1 MTGFE
6 RLNKKAQNTDQGAIR
21 TMFDKAS
28 KMSGVISMGIG
39 EPCQNTNISICKAC
53 ADALMGGNTHY
64 APNAG
69 LLKLREAISKN
80 GFIAKDFFD
89 PETEIMVT
97 NGGMGAFALV
107 MQVILEPG
115 DEVLIQDPQYLNFQ
129 KTVSYCGGVAV
140 PVPTTFES
148 GFCMDADEIRKRF
161 VKGKTKILIV
171 NSPNNPTGEVI
182 PEDKLRE
189 IAKVATE
196 LDLLVLSDEVY
207 GLLLYDG
214 AKPLS
219 IAELP
224 GMKER
229 TIVVNSFSKAYA
241 MTGWRLGYVA
251 GPRGIID
258 RMTKVQ
264 EYFNSC
270 INTPAQHGAIFAL
283 EHPEFVEEIR
293 SEFEVRRKIAIEGF
307 SCIDGI
313 VTNYP
318 KGAFYLFP
326 SIKGTGMDSV
336 TFCNLLLDEQRVVCV
351 PGNAFGECGEGYI
364 RVSYSGEIDSVIEGV
379 ERINRFCKTINEK
392 RE

>member
-1 MTGFE
+1 MTGFD
-6 RLNKKAQNTDQGAIR
+6 RLNLKAQNTDQGAIR
-21 TMFDKAS
+21 TMFDKAA
-28 KMSGVISMGIG
+28 KMTGVISMGIG
-39 EPCQNTNISICKAC
+39 EPCQNTNLAICKAC
-53 ADALMGGNTHY
+53 ADALMAGNTHY

-69 LLKLREAISKN
+69 ILPLRKAISKN

-97 NGGMGAFALV
+97 NGGMGAFALI

-148 GFCMDADEIRKRF
+148 GFCMDAEEIRRRY
-161 VKGKTKILIV
+161 VKGKTKMLIV
-171 NSPNNPTGEVI
+171 NSPNNPTGEVV
-182 PEDKLRE
+182 PEEKLRE
-189 IAKVATE
+189 IAKVAVE

-207 GLLLYDG
+207 GQLLYDG

-219 IAELP
+219 IAQYPE
-224 GMKER
+224 MKER
-229 TIVVNSFSKAYA
+229 TVVVNSFSKAYA

-270 INTPAQHGAIFAL
+270 INTPAQHGAVFAL
-283 EHPEFVEEIR
+283 EHPEFIEEIR
-293 SEFEVRRKIAIEGF
+293 KDFEERRKIAIEGF
-307 SCIDGI
+307 ASIKGI
-313 VTNYP
+313 TPNNP

-326 SIKGTGMDSV
+326 DIKGTGMDST
-336 TFCNLLLDEQRVVCV
+336 TFCNRLLDEAKVVCV
-351 PGNAFGECGEGYI
+351 PGNAFGECGEGYM
-364 RVSYSGEIDSVIEGV
+364 RVSYSGEKASVIEAI
-379 ERINRFCKTINEK
+379 ERIRKFCDNI
-392 RE
+392 

>member
-1 MTGFE
+1 MTGFD
-6 RLNKKAQNTDQGAIR
+6 RLNLKAQNTDQGAIR
-21 TMFDKAS
+21 TMFDKAA
-28 KMSGVISMGIG
+28 KMTGVISMGIG
-39 EPCQNTNISICKAC
+39 EPCQNTNLAICKAC
-53 ADALMGGNTHY
+53 ADALMAGNTHY

-69 LLKLREAISKN
+69 ILPLRKAISKN

-97 NGGMGAFALV
+97 NGGMGAFALI

-148 GFCMDADEIRKRF
+148 GFCMDAEEIRRRY
-161 VKGKTKILIV
+161 VKGKTKMLIV
-171 NSPNNPTGEVI
+171 NSPNNPTGEVV
-182 PEDKLRE
+182 PEEKLRE
-189 IAKVATE
+189 IAKVAVE

-207 GLLLYDG
+207 GQLLYDG

-219 IAELP
+219 IAQYP

-229 TIVVNSFSKAYA
+229 TVVVNSFSKAYA

-270 INTPAQHGAIFAL
+270 INTPAQHGAVFAL
-283 EHPEFVEEIR
+283 EHPEFIEEIR
-293 SEFEVRRKIAIEGF
+293 KDFEERRKIAIEGF
-307 SCIDGI
+307 ASIKGI
-313 VTNYP
+313 TPNNP

-326 SIKGTGMDSV
+326 DIKGTGMDST
-336 TFCNLLLDEQRVVCV
+336 TFCNRLLDEAKVVCV
-351 PGNAFGECGEGYI
+351 PGNAFGECGEGYM
-364 RVSYSGEIDSVIEGV
+364 RVSYSGEKASVIEAI
-379 ERINRFCKTINEK
+379 ERIRKFCDNI
-392 RE
+392 

>member
-6 RLNKKAQNTDQGAIR
+6 RLNQKAQNTDQGAIR
-21 TMFDKAS
+21 TMFDKAAR
-28 KMSGVISMGIG
+28 MSGVISMGIG
-39 EPCQNTNISICKAC
+39 EPCQNTNLAICKAC
-53 ADALMGGNTHY
+53 ADALMAGNTHY
-64 APNAG
+64 SPNAG
-69 LLKLREAISKN
+69 LLQLRRAISRN

-97 NGGMGAFALV
+97 NGGMGAFALI

-115 DEVLIQDPQYLNFQ
+115 DQVLIQDPQYLNFQ

-148 GFCMDADEIRKRF
+148 GFCMDADEIRKRY
-161 VKGKTKILIV
+161 VKGKTKILII

-182 PEDKLRE
+182 PEEKLKE
-189 IAKVATE
+189 IAKAAIE

-207 GLLLYDG
+207 GQLLYDR
-214 AKPLS
+214 AKPMS
-219 IAELP
+219 IAQLP

-229 TIVVNSFSKAYA
+229 TVIVNSFSKAYA

-270 INTPAQHGAIFAL
+270 INTPAQYGAIFAL
-283 EHPEFVEEIR
+283 EHPEFTEEIR
-293 SEFEVRRKIAIEGF
+293 ADFEARRKIAIDGF
-307 SCIDGI
+307 GSIEGI
-313 VTNYP
+313 VTNRP
-318 KGAFYLFP
+318 LGAFYLFP
-326 SIKGTGMDSV
+326 SIKGTGMDST
-336 TFCNLLLDEQRVVCV
+336 TFCNRLLDEQKVVCV
-351 PGNAFGECGEGYI
+351 PGNAFGECGEGYV
-364 RVSYSGEIDSVIEGV
+364 RVSYSGETSSVIEAI
-379 ERINRFCKTINEK
+379 ERIRKFCKSLTK
-392 RE
+392 

>member
-6 RLNKKAQNTDQGAIR
+6 RLNPKAQNTDQGAIR
-21 TMFDKAS
+21 TMFDKAA
-28 KMSGVISMGIG
+28 KMTGVISMGIG
-39 EPCQNTNISICKAC
+39 EPCQNTNLAICKAC
-53 ADALMGGNTHY
+53 ADALMAGNTHY

-69 LLKLREAISKN
+69 LLQLRRAISRS

-97 NGGMGAFALV
+97 NGGMGAFALI

-148 GFCMDADEIRKRF
+148 GFCMGADEIRKRY
-161 VKGKTKILIV
+161 VKGKTKILII

-182 PEDKLRE
+182 PEEELKE
-189 IAKVATE
+189 IAKVARE

-207 GLLLYDG
+207 GQLLYDG

-219 IAELP
+219 IAQLP

-229 TIVVNSFSKAYA
+229 TVVVNSFSKAYA

-283 EHPEFVEEIR
+283 EHPEFIEEIR
-293 SEFEVRRKIAIEGF
+293 ADFEVRRKIAIDGF
-307 SCIDGI
+307 DSIDGI
-313 VTNYP
+313 VTNRP
-318 KGAFYLFP
+318 LGAFYLFP
-326 SIKGTGMDSV
+326 SIKETGMDSE
-336 TFCNLLLDEQRVVCV
+336 TFCNLLLDEQKVVCV

-364 RVSYSGEIDSVIEGV
+364 RISYSGETSSVIEAI
-379 ERINRFCKTINEK
+379 ERIREFCKDI
-392 RE
+392 R

>member
-1 MTGFE
+1 MTGFD
-6 RLNKKAQNTDQGAIR
+6 RLNLKAQNTDQGAIR
-21 TMFDKAS
+21 TMFDKAA
-28 KMSGVISMGIG
+28 KMTGVISMGIG
-39 EPCQNTNISICKAC
+39 EPCQNTNLAICKAC
-53 ADALMGGNTHY
+53 ADALMAGNTHY

-69 LLKLREAISKN
+69 ILPLRKAISKN

-97 NGGMGAFALV
+97 NGGMGAFALI

-148 GFCMDADEIRKRF
+148 GFCMDAEEIRRRY
-161 VKGKTKILIV
+161 VKGKTKMLIV
-171 NSPNNPTGEVI
+171 NSPNNPTGEVV
-182 PEDKLRE
+182 PEEKLRE
-189 IAKVATE
+189 IAKVAVE

-207 GLLLYDG
+207 GQLLYDG

-219 IAELP
+219 IAQYP

-229 TIVVNSFSKAYA
+229 TVVVNSFSKAYA

-270 INTPAQHGAIFAL
+270 INTPAQHGAVFAL
-283 EHPEFVEEIR
+283 EHPEFIEEIR
-293 SEFEVRRKIAIEGF
+293 KDFEERRKIAIEGF
-307 SCIDGI
+307 ASIKGI
-313 VTNYP
+313 TPNTP

-326 SIKGTGMDSV
+326 DIKGTGMDST
-336 TFCNLLLDEQRVVCV
+336 TFCNRLLDEAKVVCV
-351 PGNAFGECGEGYI
+351 PGNAFGECGEGYM
-364 RVSYSGEIDSVIEGV
+364 RVSYSGEKASVIEAI
-379 ERINRFCKTINEK
+379 ERIRKFCDNI
-392 RE
+392 

>member
-1 MTGFE
+1 MTGFY
-6 RLNKKAQNTDQGAIR
+6 RLNQKAQSTDQGAIR
-21 TMFDKAS
+21 TMFDKAAN
-28 KMSGVISMGIG
+28 MSGVISMGIG
-39 EPCQNTNISICKAC
+39 EPCQNTNLAICKAC
-53 ADALMGGNTHY
+53 ADALMAGNTHY

-69 LLKLREAISKN
+69 ILPLRKAIAKN
-80 GFIAKDFFD
+80 GFIAKDYFD

-97 NGGMGAFALV
+97 NGGMGAFALI
-107 MQVILEPG
+107 MQVVLEPG

-129 KTVSYCGGVAV
+129 KTVNYCGGVAV
-140 PVPTTFES
+140 PVPTSFES
-148 GFCMDADEIRKRF
+148 GFCMDAEEIRRRY
-161 VKGKTKILIV
+161 VKGKTKMLII

-182 PEDKLRE
+182 PENQLRE
-189 IAKVATE
+189 IAKVAVE

-207 GLLLYDG
+207 GQLLYEG

-219 IAELP
+219 IAQYP

-229 TIVVNSFSKAYA
+229 TVVVNSFSKAYA

-270 INTPAQHGAIFAL
+270 INTPAQHGAVFAL

-293 SEFEVRRKIAIEGF
+293 KEFEERRKIAIEGF
-307 SCIDGI
+307 SSIQGI
-313 VTNYP
+313 TPNHP

-326 SIKGTGMDSV
+326 SIKGTGMDST
-336 TFCNLLLDEQRVVCV
+336 TFCNRLLDEAKVVCV

-364 RVSYSGEIDSVIEGV
+364 RVSYSGEKTSVIEAI
-379 ERINRFCKTINEK
+379 ERICKFCNNI
-392 RE
+392 

>member
-6 RLNKKAQNTDQGAIR
+6 RLNQKAQNTDQGAIR
-21 TMFDKAS
+21 TMFDKAAR
-28 KMSGVISMGIG
+28 MSGVISMGIG
-39 EPCQNTNISICKAC
+39 EPCQNTNLAICKAC
-53 ADALMGGNTHY
+53 ADALMAGNTHY
-64 APNAG
+64 SPNAG
-69 LLKLREAISKN
+69 LLQLRRAISRN

-97 NGGMGAFALV
+97 NGGMGAFALI

-115 DEVLIQDPQYLNFQ
+115 DQVLIQDPQYLNFQ

-148 GFCMDADEIRKRF
+148 GFCMDADEIRKRY
-161 VKGKTKILIV
+161 VKGKTKILII

-182 PEDKLRE
+182 PEEKLKE
-189 IAKVATE
+189 IAKAAIE

-207 GLLLYDG
+207 GQLLYDR
-214 AKPLS
+214 AKPMS
-219 IAELP
+219 IAQLP

-229 TIVVNSFSKAYA
+229 TVIVNSFSKAYA

-270 INTPAQHGAIFAL
+270 INTPAQYGAIFAL
-283 EHPEFVEEIR
+283 EHPEFIEEIR
-293 SEFEVRRKIAIEGF
+293 ADFEARRKIAIDGF
-307 SCIDGI
+307 GSIEGI
-313 VTNYP
+313 VTNRP
-318 KGAFYLFP
+318 LGAFYLFP
-326 SIKGTGMDSV
+326 SIKGTGMDST
-336 TFCNLLLDEQRVVCV
+336 TFCNRLLDEQKVVCI
-351 PGNAFGECGEGYI
+351 PGNAFGECGEGYV
-364 RVSYSGEIDSVIEGV
+364 RVSYSGETSSVIEAI
-379 ERINRFCKTINEK
+379 ERIRKFCKSLTK
-392 RE
+392 

>member
-1 MTGFE
+1 MTGFD
-6 RLNKKAQNTDQGAIR
+6 RLNIKAQNTDQGAIR
-21 TMFDKAS
+21 TMFDKAA
-28 KMSGVISMGIG
+28 KMTGVISMGIG
-39 EPCQNTNISICKAC
+39 EPCQNTNLAICKAC
-53 ADALMGGNTHY
+53 ADALMAGNTHY

-69 LLKLREAISKN
+69 LLSLRKAISKN

-97 NGGMGAFALV
+97 NGGMGAFALI

-129 KTVSYCGGVAV
+129 KTITYCGGVAV

-148 GFCMDADEIRKRF
+148 GFCMDAEEIRRRY
-161 VKGKTKILIV
+161 VKGKTKMLIV
-171 NSPNNPTGEVI
+171 NSPNNPTGEVV
-182 PEDKLRE
+182 PEEKLRE
-189 IAKVATE
+189 IAKVAVE

-207 GLLLYDG
+207 GQLLYDG

-219 IAELP
+219 IAQYE

-270 INTPAQHGAIFAL
+270 INTPAQHGAVFAL
-283 EHPEFVEEIR
+283 EHPEFIEEIR
-293 SEFEVRRKIAIEGF
+293 KDFEERRKIAIEGF
-307 SCIDGI
+307 SSINGI
-313 VTNYP
+313 IPNDP

-326 SIKGTGMDSV
+326 SIKGTGMDST
-336 TFCNLLLDEQRVVCV
+336 TFCNRLLDEAKVVCV
-351 PGNAFGECGEGYI
+351 PGNAFGECGEGYM
-364 RVSYSGEIDSVIEGV
+364 RVSYSGERSGVIEAI
-379 ERINRFCKTINEK
+379 ERIRKFCDNI
-392 RE
+392 

>member
-1 MTGFE
+1 MIGFE
-6 RLNKKAQNTDQGAIR
+6 RLNQKAQNTDQGAIR
-21 TMFDKAS
+21 TMFDKAA

-39 EPCQNTNISICKAC
+39 EPCQNTNPAICKAC
-53 ADALMGGNTHY
+53 ADALMAGNTHY

-69 LLKLREAISKN
+69 LLQLRRAISKN
-80 GFIAKDFFD
+80 GFIAKDLFD

-97 NGGMGAFALV
+97 NGGMGAFALI

-140 PVPTTFES
+140 PVPTTFEG
-148 GFCMDADEIRKRF
+148 GFCMEAEEIRKRY
-161 VKGKTKILIV
+161 VKGKTKILII

-182 PEDKLRE
+182 PEEKLKE
-189 IAKVATE
+189 IAKVAIE

-207 GLLLYDG
+207 GRLLYDG
-214 AKPLS
+214 AKPMS
-219 IAELP
+219 IASLP

-229 TIVVNSFSKAYA
+229 TVVVNSFSKAYA

-251 GPRGIID
+251 GPCGIID

-283 EHPEFVEEIR
+283 EHPEFIEEIR
-293 SEFEVRRKIAIEGF
+293 ADFEARRKIAIDGF
-307 SCIDGI
+307 GSIDGI
-313 VTNYP
+313 VTNKP
-318 KGAFYLFP
+318 LGAFYLFP
-326 SIKGTGMDSV
+326 SIKGTGMDSE
-336 TFCNLLLDEQRVVCV
+336 TFCNRLLDEQKVVCV
-351 PGNAFGECGEGYI
+351 PGNAFGECGEGYV
-364 RVSYSGEIDSVIEGV
+364 RVSYSGETNSVIEAI
-379 ERINRFCKTINEK
+379 ERIRKFCKDIK
-392 RE
+392 

>member
-1 MTGFE
+1 MTGFD
-6 RLNKKAQNTDQGAIR
+6 RLNFKAQNTDQGAIR
-21 TMFDKAS
+21 TMFDKAA
-28 KMSGVISMGIG
+28 KMTGVISMGIG
-39 EPCQNTNISICKAC
+39 EPCQNTNLAICKAC
-53 ADALMGGNTHY
+53 ADALMAGNTHY

-69 LLKLREAISKN
+69 ILPLRKAISKN

-97 NGGMGAFALV
+97 NGGMGAFALI

-129 KTVSYCGGVAV
+129 KTVTYCGGVAV

-148 GFCMDADEIRKRF
+148 GFCMDAEEIRRRY
-161 VKGKTKILIV
+161 VKGKTKMLIV
-171 NSPNNPTGEVI
+171 NSPNNPTGEVV
-182 PEDKLRE
+182 PEEKLRE
-189 IAKVATE
+189 IAKVAVE

-207 GLLLYDG
+207 GALLYDG
-214 AKPLS
+214 ARPLS
-219 IAELP
+219 IAQYP

-229 TIVVNSFSKAYA
+229 TVVVNSFSKAYA

-270 INTPAQHGAIFAL
+270 INTPAQHGAVFAL
-283 EHPEFVEEIR
+283 EHPEFIEEVR
-293 SEFEVRRKIAIEGF
+293 KDFEERRKIAIEGF
-307 SCIDGI
+307 SSIKGI
-313 VTNYP
+313 TPNNP

-326 SIKGTGMDSV
+326 SIKETGMDST
-336 TFCNLLLDEQRVVCV
+336 TFCNRLLDEAKVVCV
-351 PGNAFGECGEGYI
+351 PGNAFGECGEGYM
-364 RVSYSGEIDSVIEGV
+364 RVSYSGEKASVIEAI
-379 ERINRFCKTINEK
+379 ERIRKFCDNI
-392 RE
+392 

>member
-1 MTGFE
+1 MTGFD
-6 RLNKKAQNTDQGAIR
+6 RLNLKAQNTDQGAIR
-21 TMFDKAS
+21 TMFDKAA
-28 KMSGVISMGIG
+28 KMTGVISMGIG
-39 EPCQNTNISICKAC
+39 EPCQNTNLAICKAC
-53 ADALMGGNTHY
+53 ADALMAGNTHY

-69 LLKLREAISKN
+69 ILALRKAISKN

-97 NGGMGAFALV
+97 NGGMGAFALI

-148 GFCMDADEIRKRF
+148 GFCMDAEEIRRRY
-161 VKGKTKILIV
+161 VKGKTKMLIV
-171 NSPNNPTGEVI
+171 NSPNNPTGEVV
-182 PEDKLRE
+182 PEEKLRE
-189 IAKVATE
+189 IAKVAVE

-207 GLLLYDG
+207 GQLLYDG

-219 IAELP
+219 IAQYE

-270 INTPAQHGAIFAL
+270 INTPAQHGAVFAL
-283 EHPEFVEEIR
+283 EHPEFIEEIR
-293 SEFEVRRKIAIEGF
+293 KDFEERRKIAIEGF
-307 SCIDGI
+307 ASIKGI
-313 VTNYP
+313 VPNDP

-326 SIKGTGMDSV
+326 DIKGTGMDSA
-336 TFCNLLLDEQRVVCV
+336 TFCNRLLDEAKVVCV
-351 PGNAFGECGEGYI
+351 PGNAFGECGEGYM
-364 RVSYSGEIDSVIEGV
+364 RVSYSGEKASVIEAI
-379 ERINRFCKTINEK
+379 ERIRKFCDNI
-392 RE
+392 

>member
-6 RLNKKAQNTDQGAIR
+6 RLNQKAQNTDQGAIR
-21 TMFDKAS
+21 TMFDKAA
-28 KMSGVISMGIG
+28 KMTGVISMGIG
-39 EPCQNTNISICKAC
+39 EPCQNTNLAVCKAC
-53 ADALMGGNTHY
+53 ADALMAGNTHY

-69 LLKLREAISKN
+69 LLQLRRAISRS

-97 NGGMGAFALV
+97 NGGMGAFALI

-148 GFCMDADEIRKRF
+148 GFCMDAEEIRKRYI
-161 VKGKTKILIV
+161 KGKTKILII

-182 PEDKLRE
+182 PEEKLKE
-189 IAKVATE
+189 IAKVARE

-207 GLLLYDG
+207 GQLLYDG
-214 AKPLS
+214 AKPVS
-219 IAELP
+219 IAQLP

-229 TIVVNSFSKAYA
+229 TVVVNSFSKAYA

-283 EHPEFVEEIR
+283 EHPEFIEEIR
-293 SEFEVRRKIAIEGF
+293 ADFEVRRKIAIDGF
-307 SCIDGI
+307 DSIDGI
-313 VTNYP
+313 VTNRP
-318 KGAFYLFP
+318 LGAFYLFP
-326 SIKGTGMDSV
+326 SIKGTGMDSE
-336 TFCNLLLDEQRVVCV
+336 TFCNRLLDEQRVVCV

-364 RVSYSGEIDSVIEGV
+364 RVSYSGETGSVIEAI
-379 ERINRFCKTINEK
+379 ERIREFCKDI
-392 RE
+392 R